1 MARQRQIRICRE
13 GAYYILV
20 VVAVL
25 AGGTVRQLN
34 LLMLLGS
41 ILAGPLLFSLI
52 YGRLA
57 LRRIEVSR
65 KLPSQSRADERL
77 VVDVRVTN
85 FRRWL
90 AVWALQVEDI
100 VQQEGT
106 AQAAGEKVGVS
117 VFYPA
122 IAARETKQVSYD
134 GRLPQRGRY
143 RFGPLR
149 VSTRFPLGLIRH
161 GLLLEQNEELI
172 VHPKLGRL
180 AHDWAQVVRESPTGS
195 QSMSRRGLLEADFYG
210 LRDWRPGDSRRSI
223 HWRTSARRGSLVVR
237 QFEQRRSQDLAILVD
252 LWQPPDATDE
262 QFENVET
269 AISFAATVIAEACRQ
284 SGRHLVLEMAARER
298 LSRTGTASPLFFREQ
313 MDALSLIM
321 PHNEPGFPRSLGHA
335 VALVPPSL
343 PILLISTRPID
354 LEALGKAA
362 AERDV
367 VLAGRWLR
375 GVDVASDELARYFE
389 L

>member
-1 MARQRQIRICRE
+1 MPRQRRIRICRE
-13 GAYYILV
+13 GVYYILV

-25 AGGTVRQLN
+25 AGGTARQLN

-41 ILAGPLLFSLI
+41 MLAGPLLFSFI

-57 LRRIEVSR
+57 LRRIEVGR
-65 KLPSQSRADERL
+65 KLPSQTRADQRL

-90 AVWALQVEDI
+90 TIWTIQVEDV
-100 VQQEGT
+100 VQREGT
-106 AQAAGEKVGVS
+106 FEDPGEKLAVS
-117 VFYPA
+117 VFYSA

-149 VSTRFPLGLIRH
+149 VSTRFPLGLVRH
-161 GLLLEQNEELI
+161 SLLLEQNEELI
-172 VHPKLGRL
+172 VHPKIGRL
-180 AHDWAQVVRESPTGS
+180 ANDWAQVVRESPTGS

-223 HWRTSARRGSLVVR
+223 HWRTSARRGSFVVR
-237 QFEQRRSQDLAILVD
+237 QFEQRRSQDLALLVD
-252 LWQPPDATDE
+252 LWQPPEATDE
-262 QFENVET
+262 QLENVET
-269 AISFAATVIAEACRQ
+269 AISFVATVIDEACRQ
-284 SGRHLVLEMAARER
+284 SGRYLVLEMAAHEPLCRA
-298 LSRTGTASPLFFREQ
+298 GTASPLFFREQ
-313 MDALSLIM
+313 MDALSFIM
-321 PHNEPGFPRSLGHA
+321 PHHEPQFPPSLGHA

-354 LEALGKAA
+354 YEALREAA

-367 VLAGRWLR
+367 QLTDRSLR
-375 GVDVASDELARYFE
+375 GVNVAGDDLAPYFQV
-389 L
+389 